1 MNKTYLPSKPNIIN
15 SYVSSEKIKI
25 TIRVNNIDKN
35 VKINLLIVK
44 MTLSQKYQ
52 KNFIVYLTFLIYNQ
66 FILTLLL

>member
-52 KNFIVYLTFLIYNQ
+52 KNYSLFNTFN
-66 FILTLLL
+66 LLSF

>member
-35 VKINLLIVK
+35 IKINLFCK
-44 MTLSQKYQ
+44 SKYFTIYIFSMLNYIKSSKQ
-52 KNFIVYLTFLIYNQ
+52 LAFIRLKFL
-66 FILTLLL
+66 